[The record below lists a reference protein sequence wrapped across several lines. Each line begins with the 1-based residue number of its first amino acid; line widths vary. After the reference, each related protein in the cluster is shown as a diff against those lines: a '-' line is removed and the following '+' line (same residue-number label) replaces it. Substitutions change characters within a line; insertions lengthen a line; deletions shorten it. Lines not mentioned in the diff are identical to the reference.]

1 MTVALSTEELV
12 EKFKNL
18 NGQREELLV
27 KRARVQAQIDH
38 AREEK
43 ARLEKE
49 MADMGTSPEK
59 IADDEL
65 LARQELQQIVGK
77 YQEALNALEQ
87 QLSEADKLFNEVSN
101 GT

>member
-1 MTVALSTEELV
+1 MTALSTEELV

-18 NGQREELLV
+18 NGQREELIV

-43 ARLEKE
+43 TRLEKE

-65 LARQELQQIVGK
+65 LARQELQQIVAK
-77 YQEALNALEQ
+77 YQEALHALEQ
-87 QLSEADKLFNEVSN
+87 QLSEADKLFSEVA
-101 GT
+101 